1 METQS
6 VHNGSR
12 RSARFAAI
20 QLLLAAAAGCAAPGN
35 DAVDETQGAV
45 TTNVSVVGH
54 IAIGSGV
61 AAPGITV
68 NLAGGLNKTAV
79 TDSNGNFLF
88 QVPPG
93 SYSLKPLKAGATF
106 TPDVVNLNSLAADRI
121 QDFTCSGTC
130 AGGQVVVA
138 AKELV
143 ITDPTVIG
151 DPRAQNETDGP
162 WSFRFLMEQMAP
174 ANTDPADFVE
184 AWLSQF
190 TTANGNTAVNGFP
203 IDNRDK
209 ELLRDFWPKTPNGK
223 VDLSKAPFRLL
234 AIMNRIDLHA
244 TTNGEARFI
253 FGAFDRNAAEGQE
266 AGLTMSVIFEYGL
279 PAADVNTHATLTRKS
294 WASKFHALGAQSFG
308 AGYGAALQA
317 VTDLFTRRGTSPG
330 KPGSSSINQVR
341 TNEIVMGNGN
351 PWQLRE
357 FHLDSA
363 LGLRIS
369 TTAATPADGAVSAS
383 NPANQILVSY
393 INGSA
398 ALIHGGYASVPT
410 TILGGQSTE
419 FFSWTFD
426 PPVNE
431 ASRHAFA
438 GQTCN
443 GCHNSETNGLN
454 TGSFYHVAPNIDPG
468 TDGTG
473 RLSPFIKNFEIPRRA
488 AFLQNVLDCSNSSC
502 SVGGEP
508 VFL

>member
-6 VHNGSR
+6 VPIVCRG
-12 RSARFAAI
+12 SARLAAI
-20 QLLLAAAAGCAAPGN
+20 QLVLATAAGCAPPGN
-35 DAVDETQGAV
+35 DAAEETRGAV
-45 TTNVSVVGH
+45 TSNVSVVGH
-54 IAIGSGV
+54 IALGSGV

-68 NLAGGLNKTAV
+68 NLAGGQNKTAI

-121 QDFTCSGTC
+121 QDFTCSGSCT
-130 AGGQVVVA
+130 GGPVVVA

-143 ITDPTVIG
+143 ITDPTVTG

-184 AWLSQF
+184 AWLDQF

-209 ELLRDFWPKTPNGK
+209 ELLRVFWPKTANGK
-223 VDLSKAPFRLL
+223 VDLSRAPFRLL

-253 FGAFDRNAAEGQE
+253 YGAFDRTAPQGAEPGI
-266 AGLTMSVIFEYGL
+266 TMSMIFEFGL
-279 PAADVNTHATLTRKS
+279 PSQDVNSHATLTRKS
-294 WASKFHALGAQSFG
+294 WASKFHALGTQPFG
-308 AGYGAALQA
+308 PSYGAALQA
-317 VTDLFTRRGTSPG
+317 VTDLFTRRGTSPD

-341 TNEIVMGNGN
+341 TNEIAMGNGN

-357 FHLDSA
+357 FHLDGA
-363 LGLRIS
+363 LGLRIA

-383 NPANQILVSY
+383 NPANQVLVSY

-410 TILGGQSTE
+410 TILGGQATE
-419 FFSWTFD
+419 SFSWAFD
-426 PPVNE
+426 PPVDE

-443 GCHNSETNGLN
+443 GCHNSETNGLQIS
-454 TGSFYHVAPNIDPG
+454 SFYHVSPIIEGGADG
-468 TDGTG
+468 TD
-473 RLSPFIKNFEIPRRA
+473 RVSSFIKDFEIPRRA
-488 AFLQNVLDCSNSSC
+488 AFLQNVLGCSGSSC